1 MFKGCLVALVTPFR
15 NGAVDAPAL
24 DALVDH
30 VIDGGVSG
38 LVPCGTTGEAPSLSD
53 REQEDVIAAVVRRA
67 RGRVPVI
74 AGTGTNAT
82 DKTLDR
88 SRKAVRAG
96 ADAVMLV
103 TPYYNK
109 PNQTGLFEHFA
120 HVARGVEVPVILY
133 NVPGRTGVEIAV
145 ETIVR
150 LREEVS
156 NIVAVKH
163 ATGSVDGASALVCAS
178 DITILSGDDTLTLP
192 LMSVGAV
199 GVISVVA
206 NLLPREMSSL
216 TDAALSGDWETAAA
230 HHRALFPIAREML
243 RLDTNPIP
251 IKTALALRGMITE
264 EFRLPMCHLS
274 EDKRRRLESVLAEN
288 AATGPAGQVAQ
299 RSAQ

>member
-15 NGAVDAPAL
+15 DGTIDHRSL
-24 DALVDH
+24 EELVDRL
-30 VIDGGVSG
+30 IAGGVDG
-38 LVPCGTTGEAPSLSD
+38 LVPCGTTGESPTLSTKE
-53 REQEDVIAAVVRRA
+53 REEVIAIVVRRA
-67 RGRVPVI
+67 KGLVPVI

-82 DKTLDR
+82 EASLAN
-88 SRKAVRAG
+88 SLAAARAG
-96 ADAVMLV
+96 ADGVMLV

-109 PNQTGLFEHFA
+109 PNQTGLYQHFSY
-120 HVARGVEVPVILY
+120 VAGNLDLPVILY
-133 NVPGRTGVEIAV
+133 NVPGRAGVEISV
-145 ETIVR
+145 ETIAR
-150 LREEVS
+150 LREHHP